1 MCLSQILDIFLI
13 ASLEEKM
20 KDIKNETVVQRIKE
34 LRIQKGY
41 TLESLGKSLGVT
53 KKCCAVL
60 GKRLK
65 CSHFR

>member
-1 MCLSQILDIFLI
+1 
-13 ASLEEKM
+13 M

>member
-1 MCLSQILDIFLI
+1 
-13 ASLEEKM
+13 M

-53 KKCCAVL
+53 KVL
-60 GKRLK
+60 CSIGKAA
-65 CSHFR
+65 